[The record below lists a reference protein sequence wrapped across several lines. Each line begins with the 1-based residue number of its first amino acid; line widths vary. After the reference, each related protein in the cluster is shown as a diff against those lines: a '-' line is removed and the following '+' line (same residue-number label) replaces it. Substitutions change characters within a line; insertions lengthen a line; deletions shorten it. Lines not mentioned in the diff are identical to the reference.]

1 MEDTLTSNLFSE
13 KEVEDSPLILRLTE
27 SIIDRDS
34 EFFDTLQQQLS
45 HGKTHSLSLVGFLSG
60 TIAGG
65 FGVLVGHPLDT
76 LKTRAQV
83 GKSGAAPPRY
93 QIATGFSCAHDAT

>member
-13 KEVEDSPLILRLTE
+13 KDEEDSPLLLRLTE
-27 SIIDRDS
+27 TIVDRDS
-34 EFFDTLQQQLS
+34 EFFDVLQQQLS

-60 TIAGG
+60 TIAGA
-65 FGVLVGHPLDT
+65 FGVMVGHPLDT

-83 GKSGAAPPRY
+83 GNSGGAPSRY
-93 QIATGFSCAHDAT
+93 IYPTHHK